1 MSRRKQQRTLTAVQ
15 LNRYTYQQYYDR
27 LLELSMSMFEW
38 VNVPETV
45 DVRFIEL
52 GLAKY
57 GHMVFFYDDVLG
69 YLCLNSA
76 LGGPLDVYN
85 VPETRNIYT
94 STGYTKTV
102 TGLDSVIIYNNL
114 LRTNTILDIEMF
126 ASRLYDLDRSI
137 DVNAR
142 AQKTPALII
151 CDESQRQT
159 LVNVYNEMDGNKPA
173 IFGSK
178 ALNKD
183 AITCI
188 NTGAPYV
195 ADKLY
200 DLKTKYWNEAL
211 TYLGISNVQ
220 AQKRERMIT
229 DEVLRGM
236 GGVFASRHSR
246 LEARR
251 TACKQINT
259 MFGLNIWVNYREL
272 AGDEFEDEDSTSQGP
287 IGDYGVGGALVE

>member
-1 MSRRKQQRTLTAVQ
+1 MSRRKQQRTLTTVQ

-94 STGYTKTV
+94 STGYNKTV

-151 CDESQRQT
+151 CDESQRLT
-159 LVNVYNEMDGNKPA
+159 LENVYNEMDGNKPA

-259 MFGLNIWVNYREL
+259 MFGLNMWVNYREV
-272 AGDEFEDEDSTSQGP
+272 AGDEFEDDDSTSQGP
-287 IGDYGVGGALVE
+287 IGDYDVGVDLVE

>member
-1 MSRRKQQRTLTAVQ
+1 MAKRKQQRTLTAAQ

-57 GHMVFFYDDVLG
+57 GHMVFFQDEILG
-69 YLCLNSA
+69 YLCLNA
-76 LGGPLDVYN
+76 GLGGPLDVYN
-85 VPETRNIYT
+85 VPEVRTIVTR
-94 STGYTKTV
+94 TGYNATV

-151 CDESQRQT
+151 CDESQRLT
-159 LVNVYNEMDGNKPA
+159 LENVYNEMDGNKPA

-236 GGVFASRHSR
+236 GGVFASRNSR

-259 MFGLNIWVNYREL
+259 MFGLNMWVNYREV
-272 AGDEFEDEDSTSQGP
+272 AGDEFEDVDSTSQGP
-287 IGDYGVGGALVE
+287 IGDDGVGGALIE